1 MPDDLREFKQN
12 TVKAHK
18 AISPCTVSFRN
29 SSIDQVKEMKKIN
42 KNIPANTAF
51 YLPVVPSMDTL
62 AEPPFL
68 RLRTHTW
75 HYGLPSRF
83 QAPSYSHMVCHIL
96 SRHEFLH
103 LGCFL
108 QSAEKHERQDQ
119 RATNSIH
126 KTDRQTDEQIRET
139 SSIVL

>member
-1 MPDDLREFKQN
+1 M
-12 TVKAHK
+12 H
-18 AISPCTVSFRN
+18 ISNEVSFEN

-42 KNIPANTAF
+42 ENIPANTAF

-96 SRHEFLH
+96 SQHEFLH

-108 QSAEKHERQDQ
+108 QSAEKHERQD
-119 RATNSIH
+119 
-126 KTDRQTDEQIRET
+126 
-139 SSIVL
+139 